1 MAGLSSIDYDL
12 EVDRMVDEIK
22 KNDSKL
28 VLLHLP
34 DGLKP
39 KAEMLQRIIIEKTNA
54 KVLIW
59 AGSNFGACDLPI
71 DSARAGVDLIIH
83 FGHSPWLS

>member
-1 MAGLSSIDYDL
+1 MNQEYDL
-12 EVDRMVDEIK
+12 ELEKAISEIK

-39 KAEMLQRIIIEKTNA
+39 KAEEIQLRIQKETSA
-54 KVLIW
+54 QVLIW
-59 AGSNFGACDLPI
+59 AGSNFGACDLPVDVERI
-71 DSARAGVDLIIH
+71 GVDLIIH
-83 FGHSPWLS
+83 FGHSAWVY